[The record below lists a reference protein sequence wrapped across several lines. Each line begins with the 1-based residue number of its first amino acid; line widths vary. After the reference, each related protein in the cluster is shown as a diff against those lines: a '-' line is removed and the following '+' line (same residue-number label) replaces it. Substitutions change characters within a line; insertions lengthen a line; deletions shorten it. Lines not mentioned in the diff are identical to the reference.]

1 MRKTFLLALVIILII
16 ASYGA
21 GFATHDLI
29 YRKNYSQLSLFLEAL
44 KILKRDYYKPL
55 PDDRQIIY
63 AAIRGVISQLGDPYT
78 MLLEPQIRTLEKDQL
93 KGEYGGIG
101 AWIRKTED
109 GRFILTPM
117 EGSPAMKAGIKEG
130 DELIEVNE
138 TPITSFMSLDQ
149 ILIMVR
155 GPVGTY
161 VKIVVRRGEEKLS
174 FRIRREKIEIPTI
187 EWRLLEQRVG
197 YIKITSFTERT
208 PQELEQAL
216 KNLQQRGA
224 TSLVLDLRGNPGGL
238 IESALKVGGF
248 FLKEGVML
256 HERYRNS
263 LKSYNVI
270 KAPLWVDW
278 PMVVLVDSGTASAA
292 EILAGALQESG
303 RAKLIGE
310 KTFGK
315 GSVQWVYDLSDGSSL
330 HITVAQWFTPGY
342 RKVEGNGLEPNI
354 KLQCTAPKGDAC
366 VEEALNFLEKG
377 GAE

>member
-1 MRKTFLLALVIILII
+1 MRKTFFFVLAIILII

-21 GFATHDLI
+21 GFATHELI
-29 YRKNYSQLSLFLEAL
+29 SRKNKSQLNLLLEAL
-44 KILKRDYYKPL
+44 EILKRDYYKPL

-63 AAIRGVISQLGDPYT
+63 AAIKGVISQLGDPYT
-78 MLLEPQIRTLEKDQL
+78 TFLEPQTRTLEKDQL

-117 EGSPAMKAGIKEG
+117 EGSPAMKAGIKDG

-138 TPITSFMSLDQ
+138 TPVTSFMSLDQ
-149 ILIMVR
+149 VLIMVR

-161 VKIVVRRGEEKLS
+161 VNIVVRRGEERLN
-174 FRIRREKIEIPTI
+174 FRIRRERIEIPTV
-187 EWRLLEQRVG
+187 EWRLIEQGMG

-208 PQELEQAL
+208 PRELEQAL
-216 KNLQQRGA
+216 RKLQGQGT

-238 IESALKVGGF
+238 IDSALKVGGF

-256 HERYRNS
+256 HERYKNS

-310 KTFGK
+310 KTYGK

-342 RKVEGNGLEPNI
+342 RKVEGNGLEPDI
-354 KLQCTAPKGDAC
+354 KVQCSAPEGDAC
-366 VEEALNFLEKG
+366 VEEALDILKKG

>member
-1 MRKTFLLALVIILII
+1 MRKTFFFVLAIILII

-21 GFATHDLI
+21 GFATHELI
-29 YRKNYSQLSLFLEAL
+29 SRKNKSQLNLLLEAL
-44 KILKRDYYKPL
+44 EILKRDYYKPL

-63 AAIRGVISQLGDPYT
+63 AAIRGVISQLDDPYT
-78 MLLEPQIRTLEKDQL
+78 TFLEPQARTLEKDQL

-138 TPITSFMSLDQ
+138 TPVTSLMSLDQ
-149 ILIMVR
+149 VLIMVR

-161 VKIVVRRGEEKLS
+161 VNIVVRRGEEKHN
-174 FRIRREKIEIPTI
+174 FRIRRERIEIPTV
-187 EWRLLEQRVG
+187 EWRLMEQGMG

-216 KNLQQRGA
+216 RNLQKQVVR
-224 TSLVLDLRGNPGGL
+224 SLILDLRGNPGGL
-238 IESALKVGGF
+238 MDSVLKIGGF
-248 FLKEGVML
+248 FLKEGVMF
-256 HERYRNS
+256 HERYKNS
-263 LKSYNVI
+263 IKSYNVI

-310 KTFGK
+310 KTYGK

-330 HITVAQWFTPGY
+330 HVTVAQWFTPGY
-342 RKVEGNGLEPNI
+342 RKVDRNGLEPDI
-354 KLQCTAPKGDAC
+354 KVQCNVPEGDAC
-366 VEEALNFLEKG
+366 VKEALNFLGKG
-377 GAE
+377 GAK